1 MRVVIELVTPSHRQ
15 QEPHLCFQRRS
26 EILGQVWS
34 YLFRVPPSNQDECIF
49 QIQHSHEDQETG
61 HAAHVREQSPHS
73 TLTHGA
79 FEKRPAAI
87 KYSAIEMGH
96 CPATDNA
103 QSTDRNFVP
112 LQYRWHFS
120 LVMRNLVM
128 FICCLLHVGYI
139 GTNGDSDTSSL
150 VDAPSLNWG
159 SGSRM
164 PCLVR
169 AFSFAK
175 NSKGC
180 SIAPRAPRP
189 ALVAKEAYQSKYTL
203 LPAVLFGWKLVRQLE
218 HTNR

>member
-1 MRVVIELVTPSHRQ
+1 MRVVIELVDPSHRQ
-15 QEPHLCFQRRS
+15 QELHLCFQRRS

-73 TLTHGA
+73 TLANGV

-103 QSTDRNFVP
+103 QSTYRNFVP

-128 FICCLLHVGYI
+128 FICCLLHVGYV
-139 GTNGDSDTSSL
+139 GTSGDSDTSSL
-150 VDAPSLNWG
+150 VDAPSLNR
-159 SGSRM
+159 SLGSRM
-164 PCLVR
+164 PGLVR
-169 AFSFAK
+169 L
-175 NSKGC
+175 
-180 SIAPRAPRP
+180 
-189 ALVAKEAYQSKYTL
+189 ALVAKEGYQNKYTL
-203 LPAVLFGWKLVRQLE
+203 PPVAFGWRLERQLE
-218 HTNR
+218 QVIR